1 MSQFQQHA
9 LVLAQHQTS
18 LGWLDEFRA
27 QATNQWTKTLWPTKK
42 TEAWMYTP
50 LNNLQKNTDLTWA
63 KNDSFFQSMF
73 QSINDLIAVDAI
85 RLVFVNGIFDTK
97 ASSELPTEVVR
108 FSQASPDQQ
117 KIIKQ
122 HLGSVIEG
130 DKHLFSGLNNAW
142 LDEGV
147 LIHLKAGQELSKPV
161 YLVQVSQ
168 GTVSYAINHR
178 LLVVLE
184 QNSRAEII
192 EHFISASEQQS
203 HFVNAVTEIV
213 LQDNACLHHYNLH
226 LEDEQ
231 QQHIGAVHVNLG
243 RSSQLRAFTLALG
256 SQLTRI
262 DYQCHHRGQGAEL
275 DLQGMYL
282 PRNEQLVDYHTNIQH
297 WVPHCTSNEI
307 FRGIISDQAKAVFN
321 GRIHIHP
328 QAQKTLAELSNKN
341 LLTSNKAEINTKPEL
356 EIYADDVKCAHGAT
370 VSQLNANALYYLQSR
385 GVSRADAQVMMSFG
399 FINELLQAVKQ
410 EAVRQ
415 YLSPRLAKLFGR
427 DQALDW
433 VE

>member
-9 LVLAQHQTS
+9 LQLANQKIG
-18 LGWLDEFRA
+18 LNWLNDFREHA
-27 QATNQWTKTLWPTKK
+27 VTQWQSTLWPTKK

-50 LNNLQKNTDLTWA
+50 LTELQKNTDFVWA
-63 KNDSFFQSMF
+63 KNHAPF
-73 QSINDLIAVDAI
+73 QSISDLIPVDAI
-85 RLVFVNGIFDTK
+85 RLVFVNGILDEQS
-97 ASSELPTEVVR
+97 SSELTAEIVR
-108 FSQASPDQQ
+108 FSQASAEQQ

-142 LDEGV
+142 LDEGI
-147 LIHLKAGQELSKPV
+147 LIHLKAGQALSRPV

-168 GTVSYAINHR
+168 GRVSYAINHR

-184 QNSRAEII
+184 KNSRAEII
-192 EHFISASEQQS
+192 EHFISTTENQS
-203 HFVNAVTEIV
+203 HFVNAVTEII
-213 LQDNACLHHYNLH
+213 LHDNACLHHYNLH
-226 LEDEQ
+226 MEDEQ

-243 RSSQLRAFTLALG
+243 RNAKLRAFTLALG
-256 SQLTRI
+256 SQLMRV

-275 DLQGMYL
+275 DLQGIYL
-282 PRNEQLVDYHTNIQH
+282 PRNQQLVDYHTNVQH

-356 EIYADDVKCAHGAT
+356 EIYADDVRCAHGAT

-399 FINELLQAVKQ
+399 FINELLQAV
-410 EAVRQ
+410 ELDAVRH
-415 YLSPRLAKLFGR
+415 YLSPKLAQLFGR
-427 DQALDW
+427 QQLLDE
-433 VE
+433 VET

>member
-9 LVLAQHQTS
+9 LQLASQQRP
-18 LGWLDEFRA
+18 LDWLNDFRSRA
-27 QATNQWTKTLWPTKK
+27 ATQWEKTLWPTKK

-50 LNNLQKNTDLTWA
+50 LTNLQKNTDFIWA
-63 KNDSFFQSMF
+63 KNNSPLASE
-73 QSINDLIAVDAI
+73 NDFIPIDAI
-85 RLVFVNGIFDTK
+85 RLVFVNGIFDAM
-97 ASSELPTEVVR
+97 ASSELPAEVVR
-108 FSQASPDQQ
+108 FSQASAEQQ
-117 KIIKQ
+117 NIIKQ

-130 DKHLFSGLNNAW
+130 DRHLFSELNNAW

-147 LIHLKAGQELSKPV
+147 LIHLKAEQQLSKPV
-161 YLVQVSQ
+161 YLVQVLQ
-168 GTVSYAINHR
+168 GKKSHAINHR

-184 QNSRAEII
+184 KNSRAEII
-192 EHFISASEQQS
+192 EHFISSGENQS
-203 HFVNAVTEIV
+203 HFVNAVTEVV

-243 RSSQLRAFTLALG
+243 RSAKLRAFTLALG
-256 SQLTRI
+256 SQLARI

-275 DLQGMYL
+275 DLQGIYL
-282 PRNEQLVDYHTNIQH
+282 PRNQQVVDYHTNIQH
-297 WVPHCTSNEI
+297 WVPHCTSNEV
-307 FRGIISDQAKAVFN
+307 FRGIISDEAKAIFN

-370 VSQLNANALYYLQSR
+370 VSQLNTNALYYLQSR

-399 FINELLQAVKQ
+399 FINELLQAVEQ
-410 EAVRQ
+410 ESVRH
-415 YLSPRLAKLFGR
+415 YLSPRLATLFGR

>member
-1 MSQFQQHA
+1 MSQFQLHAAMLAKQHNR
-9 LVLAQHQTS
+9 LD
-18 LGWLDEFRA
+18 WLSGFRA
-27 QATNQWTKTLWPTKK
+27 QAVSQWEKTLWPTKK

-50 LNNLQKNTDLTWA
+50 LTQLQKNTQLNWA
-63 KNDSFFQSMF
+63 KNDSVFQS
-73 QSINDLIAVDAI
+73 NDALIPVDAI
-85 RLVFVNGIFDTK
+85 RLVFVNGIFNAT
-97 ASSELPTEVVR
+97 ASSELPAGVVR
-108 FSQASPDQQ
+108 FSQASADQQ
-117 KIIKQ
+117 AIIKQ

-130 DKHLFSGLNNAW
+130 EQHLFSGLNNAW

-147 LIHLKAGQELSKPV
+147 FIHLKSGQELNKPI
-161 YLVQVSQ
+161 YIVQLSQ
-168 GTVSYAINHR
+168 EQTTAHAINHR
-178 LLVVLE
+178 VLVVLE
-184 QNSRAEII
+184 KNTRAEII
-192 EHFISASEQQS
+192 EHFISTGETQS

-213 LQDNACLHHYNLH
+213 LQDSASLHHYNLH
-226 LEDEQ
+226 LEGEQ

-243 RSSQLRAFTLALG
+243 RNAKLRAFTLALG
-256 SQLTRI
+256 SQLMRV

-275 DLQGMYL
+275 DLQGIYL
-282 PRNEQLVDYHTNIQH
+282 PRNQQLVDYHTNIQH

-399 FINELLQAVKQ
+399 FINELLQAVEQ
-410 EAVRQ
+410 EAVRE
-415 YLSPRLAKLFGR
+415 YLSPRLAGLFGR
-427 DQALDW
+427 NQVLDW

>member
-9 LVLAQHQTS
+9 VMLAKQQTR
-18 LGWLDEFRA
+18 LNWLDGFRA
-27 QATNQWTKTLWPTKK
+27 QAVDQWEKVLWPTKK

-50 LNNLQKNTDLTWA
+50 LTDLQKNTGLDWA
-63 KNDSFFQSMF
+63 KNESAF
-73 QSINDLIAVDAI
+73 QSINDLMSIDAI
-85 RLVFVNGIFDTK
+85 RLVFVNGIFDAS
-97 ASSELPTEVVR
+97 ASSELPAEIVR
-108 FSQASPDQQ
+108 FSQASTDQQ
-117 KIIKQ
+117 KVIKQ
-122 HLGSVIEG
+122 HLGAVIEG

-142 LDEGV
+142 LDEGI

-192 EHFISASEQQS
+192 EHFISTGEKQS

-275 DLQGMYL
+275 DLQGIYL

-399 FINELLQAVKQ
+399 FINELLQAVEQ
-410 EAVRQ
+410 EAVRH
-415 YLSPRLAKLFGR
+415 YLSPKLAKLFGR
-427 DQALDW
+427 DPVLDE
-433 VE
+433 VES

>member
-9 LVLAQHQTS
+9 VMLAKQQTR
-18 LGWLDEFRA
+18 LNWLDGFRA
-27 QATNQWTKTLWPTKK
+27 QAVDQWEKVLWPTKK

-50 LNNLQKNTDLTWA
+50 LTDLQKNTGLDWA
-63 KNDSFFQSMF
+63 KNDSAF
-73 QSINDLIAVDAI
+73 QSIDDLMSIDAI
-85 RLVFVNGIFDTK
+85 RLVFVNGIFDAN
-97 ASSELPTEVVR
+97 ASSELPTEIVR
-108 FSQASPDQQ
+108 FSQASTDQQ

-147 LIHLKAGQELSKPV
+147 LIHLKAGQELTKPV

-168 GTVSYAINHR
+168 GSVSHAINHR

-184 QNSRAEII
+184 KNSRAEII
-192 EHFISASEQQS
+192 EHFMSTEEKQS

-243 RSSQLRAFTLALG
+243 RCSQFRAFTLALG

-262 DYQCHHRGQGAEL
+262 DYQCHHRGEGAEL
-275 DLQGMYL
+275 DLQGIYL
-282 PRNEQLVDYHTNIQH
+282 PRNQQLVDYHTNIQH

-399 FINELLQAVKQ
+399 FINELLQAVEQ
-410 EAVRQ
+410 EAVRH
-415 YLSPRLAKLFGR
+415 YLSPKLAKLFGR
-427 DQALDW
+427 DPVLDE
-433 VE
+433 VES